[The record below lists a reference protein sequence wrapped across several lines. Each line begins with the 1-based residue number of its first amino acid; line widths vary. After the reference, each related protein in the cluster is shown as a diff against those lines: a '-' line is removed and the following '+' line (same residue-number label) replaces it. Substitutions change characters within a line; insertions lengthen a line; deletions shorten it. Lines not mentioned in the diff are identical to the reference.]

1 VLRGHLSGC
10 GVSSELQLTPA
21 SALSGGQRSRVAMAA
36 VSFVR
41 PHLLVLDEPTNNLDL
56 ESVAALADCVQR
68 FEGGVV
74 VVSHDSFFV
83 TRIAK
88 EVRVVE
94 AGAVTRMESF
104 GAYKKIQLEK
114 AMAKAKA

>member
-1 VLRGHLSGC
+1 
-10 GVSSELQLTPA
+10 
-21 SALSGGQRSRVAMAA
+21 
-36 VSFVR
+36 
-41 PHLLVLDEPTNNLDL
+41 
-56 ESVAALADCVQR
+56 
-68 FEGGVV
+68 
-74 VVSHDSFFV
+74 V